1 MQQEKN
7 GWKERLLAHSV
18 FARKDQINKSNME
31 ITPSDNPQVVYTN
44 MLDLADEL
52 PDNTPRFILLSYPLT
67 LVRTNYKKESFSS
80 ILPTYLL

>member
-1 MQQEKN
+1 
-7 GWKERLLAHSV
+7 
-18 FARKDQINKSNME
+18 ME

-67 LVRTNYKKESFSS
+67 LVRTNYKK
-80 ILPTYLL
+80 IPPQYYLHTSYDITNS

>member
-1 MQQEKN
+1 
-7 GWKERLLAHSV
+7 
-18 FARKDQINKSNME
+18 ME

-67 LVRTNYKKESFSS
+67 LVRTSYKLRTC
-80 ILPTYLL
+80 LPFHN

>member
-1 MQQEKN
+1 
-7 GWKERLLAHSV
+7 
-18 FARKDQINKSNME
+18 ME

-67 LVRTNYKKESFSS
+67 LVRTNYQKIPPQYYLHISHS
-80 ILPTYLL
+80 ITNS

>member
-1 MQQEKN
+1 
-7 GWKERLLAHSV
+7 
-18 FARKDQINKSNME
+18 ME

-67 LVRTNYKKESFSS
+67 LVRTNYKKNPSS
-80 ILPTYLL
+80 ILRTYLPFHN